1 MDNTFELQLDKV
13 EEGEIISSTISV
25 LEKPLTEHFE
35 KTGVAI
41 DNERDERDELV
52 EYTELEKLEE
62 EQMEGGEDGNNKIQE
77 SNRTRSI
84 NIFLAESTKWIYAAN
99 LKKPIRSPN
108 DKAFLIKTIYSELGQ
123 LNSIMREMNWHIS
136 CKKELMRWIRKMGLS
151 DDLVIARQGIVD
163 ESEELVKN
171 SVRTGDVDTAK
182 FVLKT
187 AGKSRGW
194 SEKEDNSG
202 KGDVY
207 AFITIGKDSVVDMS
221 KMSDGE
227 LTALLE
233 KKLKGESN

>member
-1 MDNTFELQLDKV
+1 MFELQLDKV

-25 LEKPLTEHFE
+25 LERPLTEHFE
-35 KTGVAI
+35 KTGVTI

-52 EYTELEKLEE
+52 EYTELEKLQDET
-62 EQMEGGEDGNNKIQE
+62 NRIQE

-99 LKKPIRSPN
+99 LNKPIRSPN
-108 DKAFLIKTIYSELGQ
+108 DRAFLIRTIYSELGQ

-151 DDLVIARQGIVD
+151 DDLLIARQGIVD

-187 AGKSRGW
+187 AGKGRGW
-194 SEKEDNSG
+194 SEKEDNAG

-207 AFITIGKDSVVDMS
+207 AFITIGKDSVMDMS

-233 KKLKGESN
+233 SKLKGENN

>member
-1 MDNTFELQLDKV
+1 MFELQLDKV
-13 EEGEIISSTISV
+13 EEGEIVSSTISV

-35 KTGVAI
+35 KTGVTI
-41 DNERDERDELV
+41 DNERDERDNLV

-62 EQMEGGEDGNNKIQE
+62 EANRIQE
-77 SNRTRSI
+77 SSKTRSI

-99 LKKPIRSPN
+99 LNKPIRSPN
-108 DKAFLIKTIYSELGQ
+108 DKAFLIRTIYSELGQ
-123 LNSIMREMNWHIS
+123 LNGIMREMNWHIS
-136 CKKELMRWIRKMGLS
+136 CKKELMRWVRKMGLS
-151 DDLVIARQGIVD
+151 DDLTIARQGIVD

-194 SEKEDNSG
+194 SEKEDNAG

-207 AFITIGKDSVVDMS
+207 AFITIGKDSVMDMS
-221 KMSDGE
+221 KMSDNE

-233 KKLKGESN
+233 SKLKGENN